1 MESGEKVFQRL
12 LADLERLRRRALL
25 VDMAAGLLLALAVG
39 LLAALLWVGIEAL
52 LFLSPPWRA
61 LFGAVAILLTAVALP
76 VFWRARLPAK
86 LNRHRF
92 GLHVERCC
100 PQLAQRLISALE
112 LWQAPR
118 ARALYSAELLHATVA
133 RAAADLAAID
143 SARVS
148 DISSLKKNAVRLL
161 AVVGAV
167 LLAALFFAPE
177 LGAALYRCA
186 HPLTAFERPARTRV
200 ELVVDDEEI
209 VRGEDL
215 RISLLFAGEQPT
227 SARVLRRESAA
238 ESWQGEEVVVVSAD
252 SLHYVFPQVQRSFFV
267 RAEAGDGVSRERQIH
282 VVDPPS
288 VERLRLHLRYPA
300 YSQLPDR
307 IEEDGGDIQVL
318 MGTRV
323 QFEIAAN
330 KALEQAELVLADSVH
345 LPARVDGKRA
355 FVEYVA
361 TRSTSY
367 HIELLDRK
375 GITNRA
381 PIRYALRAVVDQP
394 PVVTVTDPGRD
405 MDLPDNR
412 QVLVAAEASD
422 DFGVAKLELVYQIN
436 EGDQRRSP
444 LAIVAGRAV
453 RANHVWNLSQL
464 QLLPED
470 RISYYLEVFDNDAIS
485 GPKSARS
492 RSYTLRLAS
501 LHELYEE
508 AEGALDEQLQ
518 VLEELAEQGEETRD
532 YLEQVRREL
541 LRSEEMSWER
551 EKELKS
557 TLERE
562 TERTRKLEELSAQ
575 LEESTE
581 ALDKKGLGSE
591 DILEKLEE
599 IRQLMA
605 EVAAPELHD
614 ALRQLQQAA
623 EDPDPQALAD
633 ALKKFNEDQEAFQE
647 RLDRTIDLLKQVRAE
662 QQLEAAVRQAEELA
676 RRQEQIND
684 ELEQGESGLR
694 QQTQQGGLRRDGERL
709 QQSLEE
715 LAKAMEGMSEKTGRE
730 LAEQA
735 EGMKAQNMS
744 GRMREMV
751 QQMRAQNNP
760 QAKRLGEGLEEDLGK
775 LAANLKTMQ
784 GEFVAEQKEEMSGEL
799 RRAMRELI
807 QLSRHQEMLA
817 DAVRAQA
824 QIDGAEPAEDQF
836 ALLQGMGLV
845 TERLAQ
851 VARRTMSLA
860 RGLNTTLG
868 YALKNMG
875 EAAQHLGQRDGR
887 SARAP
892 QESAMRYLN
901 ESVVL
906 LRESLDNL
914 SNASMPSSFAEAM
927 QKMMGLSEQQ
937 AQLNQAGQQAMAEA
951 QAQGPGKP
959 QPGLDGQIRRLAAE
973 QGRLYQALEDLQ
985 RSMRGHKGA
994 QGQIEAIKEEMRE
1007 VLGDLQQRR
1016 LNQRTLQKQERIFQ
1030 RMLDASRSIHSR
1042 GFKDEREARG
1052 GQDQPYAG
1060 PPGLSEDLG
1069 QTPDLLRQAMR
1080 RALEGNY
1087 PAEYRALLQR
1097 YYEQVYEDA
1106 MGKRMPS
1113 E

>member
-807 QLSRHQEMLA
+807 SRHQEMLA

>member
-1 MESGEKVFQRL
+1 MEQSKNSFEQL
-12 LADLERLRRRALL
+12 LSDLERLRRRALL
-25 VDMAAGLLLALAVG
+25 VDVVAGLLLALAVG
-39 LLAALLWVGIEAL
+39 LAGVLLWVGAEAL
-52 LFLSPPWRA
+52 FFLSPPWRA
-61 LFGAVAILLTAVALP
+61 LFGGVAILVALAVLP
-76 VFWRARLPAK
+76 IFWRVRFAAK

-112 LWQAPR
+112 LWRAPR
-118 ARALYSAELLHATVA
+118 AHRLYSADLLDATVA
-133 RAAADLAAID
+133 RAALDLAAVAPSSVCDID
-143 SARVS
+143 
-148 DISSLKKNAVRLL
+148 SLKKNGVRLA
-161 AVVGAV
+161 AVVATA
-167 LLAALFFAPE
+167 LLATLAFAPE
-177 LGAALYRCA
+177 LSAALYRCA
-186 HPLTAFERPARTRV
+186 HPLSAFARPPRTRV
-200 ELVVDDEEI
+200 EIAIDSAEV
-209 VRGEDL
+209 VRGEDVQL
-215 RISLLFAGEQPT
+215 AVHFVGERPT
-227 SARVLRRESAA
+227 SARILRREAAA
-238 ESWQGEEVVVVSAD
+238 ESWQGEEVVVAGAD
-252 SLHYVFPQVQRSFFV
+252 SLRYVFPQVQRSFSV
-267 RAEAGDGVSRERQIH
+267 RVEAEDGVSEERQIR
-282 VVDPPS
+282 VIDPPS

-318 MGTRV
+318 VGTRV
-323 QFEIAAN
+323 QFEIAAS
-330 KALEQAELVLADSVH
+330 KALTRAELVLADSVR
-345 LPARVDGKRA
+345 LPARVDGNRA
-355 FVEYVA
+355 FVEYAVE
-361 TRSTSY
+361 RSASY

-375 GITNRA
+375 GIANRA
-381 PIRYALRAVVDQP
+381 PIRYALRALVDQP
-394 PVVTVTDPGRD
+394 PAVTVTDPGRD
-405 MDLPDNR
+405 MDLPENR

-422 DFGVAKLELVYQIN
+422 DFGIAQLELVYQIN
-436 EGDQRRSP
+436 EGGERRST
-444 LAIVAGRAV
+444 LAIVLGRAV
-453 RANHVWNLSQL
+453 RASHVWDVSRL

-470 RISYYLEVFDNDAIS
+470 RIHYYLEAFDNDAIS
-485 GPKSARS
+485 GPKSTRS

-501 LHELYEE
+501 LHELYKE
-508 AEGALDEQLQ
+508 AEGALDERLQ
-518 VLEELAEQGEETRD
+518 ELEELAEQGKDTRG

-551 EKELKS
+551 EKELAS

-562 TERTRKLEELSAQ
+562 AERTRQLEELSAQ
-575 LEESTE
+575 LEESAE
-581 ALDKKGLGSE
+581 ALAKKGLGGE
-591 DILEKLEE
+591 DIQEKLEE

-605 EVAAPELHD
+605 EVAAPEMHE
-614 ALRQLQQAA
+614 ALRQLQQAV
-623 EDPDPQALAD
+623 EDPDPQALAE
-633 ALKKFNEDQEAFQE
+633 ALKQFNEDQEAFQE

-694 QQTQQGGLRRDGERL
+694 QQTQQGGLRRDSERL

-715 LAKAMEGMSEKTGRE
+715 LAKAMESTSQQTGRE

-735 EGMKAQNMS
+735 EDMKAQDMS

-807 QLSRHQEMLA
+807 QLSLHQEALA
-817 DAVRAQA
+817 DAVRAKGQV
-824 QIDGAEPAEDQF
+824 DSAEPAEDQF

-868 YALKNMG
+868 YAIKNMG
-875 EAAQHLGQRDGR
+875 EAAQHLGQRDGP
-887 SARAP
+887 SASLP

-901 ESVVL
+901 ESVLL

-937 AQLNQAGQQAMAEA
+937 AQLNQAGQQAMAMA
-951 QAQGPGKP
+951 QQQGPGRP
-959 QPGLDGQIRRLAAE
+959 QPGLEGQLRRLASE
-973 QGRLYQALEDLQ
+973 QGRIYQELEDLQ

-1007 VLGDLQQRR
+1007 VLGQLQQRR
-1016 LNQRTLQKQERIFQ
+1016 LDQRTLQKQERIFQ

-1042 GFKDEREARG
+1042 GFKEEREARG
-1052 GQDQPYAG
+1052 GEDQPYAG
-1060 PPGLSEDLG
+1060 PPGLTEGLG

-1106 MGKRMPS
+1106 MGKKVPA